1 MQTLVRN
8 NDIRT
13 DLETF
18 MHGCILHLFGD
29 EVVAKTHKFFLF
41 STKKIGAVI
50 SSKSLKE
57 KFRGDKKNSSVN
69 VHQSESK
76 HRVRM
81 YTNTACRAVARTHL
95 SLIVIDQEVIA

>member
-13 DLETF
+13 TFETF

-29 EVVAKTHKFFLF
+29 EILAKTRENFFF
-41 STKKIGAVI
+41 STKKTGAVI
-50 SSKSLKE
+50 YSKSLKE
-57 KFRGDKKNSSVN
+57 MFRGEKKNLSAN

-95 SLIVIDQEVIA
+95 IPFRADWEVMV